1 MEEYAL
7 LRRLIGVAGEI
18 AELGYSVPE
27 DVSKALDRA
36 ESLVYEV
43 NERRVTDSTQKLSSL
58 LSENLDRLEQLYER
72 GDAITGTPTGYLDLD
87 QLLSGLQPSSLVVV
101 GARPAMGK
109 TSFAL
114 GMIAHAALEAT
125 NPSPVLFFSLEM
137 SNLELSQ
144 RLLCAE
150 ARVDSTRVR
159 NGQLQAD
166 DWQKISRA
174 MGRLAEAPIWIDD
187 NPNLTIMEIRAKAR
201 RLKSQIG
208 NLGMI
213 VIDYLQLMSG
223 RSNAENRQ
231 VEVSELS
238 RGLKILARELET
250 PVVALSQLS
259 RGLEMRADK
268 RPDALRPARE
278 RQHRAGLRRR
288 HVHLPRGDL
297 RPASRRTP
305 GRPRSSWRSTAPDPP
320 ASSSSPSCPSTRGS
334 PTWRAGSTEASVL
347 FEQRFW
353 EPIAR
358 GEVTVTFRRWK
369 RRQAL
374 AGRRYRTGGGI
385 IEVDAIEIVDE
396 SDITEPG
403 RPGGP
408 LPVRRGPRGRPPR
421 HPRPR
426 PLPDPVPHRRRARP
440 PVAPRRVGRA
450 ERRRRRRARSP
461 APTARRGQP
470 SRPLDRARR
479 WSCIARRPGVRA
491 GDLADE
497 LGRERLPFK
506 ADVRKLKNLG
516 PHDQP
521 RRRLPTQPAGRG
533 LPGHPALVRR

>member
-1 MEEYAL
+1 M
-7 LRRLIGVAGEI
+7 
-18 AELGYSVPE
+18 
-27 DVSKALDRA
+27 
-36 ESLVYEV
+36 
-43 NERRVTDSTQKLSSL
+43 
-58 LSENLDRLEQLYER
+58 
-72 GDAITGTPTGYLDLD
+72 
-87 QLLSGLQPSSLVVV
+87 
-101 GARPAMGK
+101 
-109 TSFAL
+109 
-114 GMIAHAALEAT
+114 
-125 NPSPVLFFSLEM
+125 
-137 SNLELSQ
+137 
-144 RLLCAE
+144 
-150 ARVDSTRVR
+150 
-159 NGQLQAD
+159 
-166 DWQKISRA
+166 
-174 MGRLAEAPIWIDD
+174 
-187 NPNLTIMEIRAKAR
+187 
-201 RLKSQIG
+201 
-208 NLGMI
+208 
-213 VIDYLQLMSG
+213 
-223 RSNAENRQ
+223 
-231 VEVSELS
+231 
-238 RGLKILARELET
+238 
-250 PVVALSQLS
+250 ALSQLS

-268 RPDALRPARE
+268 RPMLSDLRESGCIEQDSDVVMFIFREEIYDPRAGERRAGRDHRGEAPLRTHRRGPARLPAPVHAV
-278 RQHRAGLRRR
+278 RQHGAWVRLR
-288 HVHLPRGDL
+288 L
-297 RPASRRTP
+297 R
-305 GRPRSSWRSTAPDPP
+305 
-320 ASSSSPSCPSTRGS
+320 
-334 PTWRAGSTEASVL
+334 VL

-403 RPGGP
+403 RPCGP
-408 LPVRRGPRGRPPR
+408 LPVRRGPRGGPPR

-516 PHDQP
+516 LTISLDVGYRLSP
-521 RRRLPTQPAGRG
+521 RGRG
-533 LPGHPALVRR
+533 LPGHPPLVPA